1 MKLQKFKQYIQ
12 KQELGRNIETA
23 KSLIKQVRG
32 GQVGE
37 DSEQAFDFV
46 VKAEQ
51 LYKKALA
58 DVKDKIREM
67 QKLKPK
73 VDKEESEEDTN
84 YDNYEVGVDL
94 FEAINKLKQFQKEI
108 QKKINQVKNIN

>member
-32 GQVGE
+32 GQVGK

-58 DVKDKIREM
+58 DVKDKIRVM
-67 QKLKPK
+67 QKLQSK
-73 VDKEESEEDTN
+73 VDKEVEDEGVN
-84 YDNYEVGVDL
+84 RNNYEIGVDL
-94 FEAINKLKQFQKEI
+94 FEAIDKLKQLQKEI

>member
-12 KQELGRNIETA
+12 KQEFGRNIETA

-32 GQVGE
+32 GQVGKE
-37 DSEQAFDFV
+37 SEQAFDFV

-58 DVKDKIREM
+58 DVKDKIRVM

-73 VDKEESEEDTN
+73 VDKEVEVEGVN
-84 YDNYEVGVDL
+84 RNNYEIGVDI
-94 FEAINKLKQFQKEI
+94 FEAINKLKELQKEI
-108 QKKINQVKNIN
+108 QKNINKVKNI

>member
-1 MKLQKFKQYIQ
+1 MKLQKIKQYIQ

-32 GQVGE
+32 GQIGKQE
-37 DSEQAFDFV
+37 DDAFTLI

-58 DVKDKIREM
+58 DVKEKIREM

-108 QKKINQVKNIN
+108 QKKINKVQNI

>member
-1 MKLQKFKQYIQ
+1 MKLEKFKQYIQ

-32 GQVGE
+32 GQVGK

-73 VDKEESEEDTN
+73 VDKEVEDEGVN
-84 YDNYEVGVDL
+84 RNNYEIGVDL
-94 FEAINKLKQFQKEI
+94 FEAIDKLKQLQKEI

>member
-1 MKLQKFKQYIQ
+1 MKLEKFAKYIQ

-32 GQVGE
+32 GQIGE
-37 DSEQAFDFV
+37 QEDDAFSLI

-58 DVKDKIREM
+58 EVKDKIREM
-67 QKLKPK
+67 QKLKSK
-73 VDKEESEEDTN
+73 VDKEVEDEGVN
-84 YDNYEVGVDL
+84 RNNYEIGVDL
-94 FEAINKLKQFQKEI
+94 FEATNKLKQLQKEI
-108 QKKINQVKNIN
+108 QKKINKVKNI